1 MFRKILVPIDGSA
14 ASSRGL
20 DLAIKLSR
28 DQGATLSLLHV
39 VDDLIAARGLDDTTD
54 TRAAHFRDLRDR
66 LRIEGEKTLAKA
78 EAKVRKSGVASESA
92 VRESLGG
99 SVADAIVDQARKRRA
114 DLIVL
119 GTHGRRGL
127 ARLVMGSDAETVLRT
142 APVPVLLVRSPEEPP
157 PQGGKPARK

>member
-1 MFRKILVPIDGSA
+1 MFRKILVPFDGSA

-28 DQGATLSLLHV
+28 DKGATLSLVHV

-54 TRAAHFRDLRDR
+54 TRAAHFRDLRER
-66 LRIEGEKTLAKA
+66 LRVDGAETLARA

-99 SVADAIVDQARKRRA
+99 SVADAIVDQARKRRV
-114 DLIVL
+114 DLTVL

-142 APVPVLLVRSPEEPP
+142 APVPVLLVRSPDEPRSRAA
-157 PQGGKPARK
+157 KPVPK